1 MINLSELLTR
11 RIEAMNA
18 NDFTDESFALSA
30 AVQMQERKSEEEKS
44 EICGMFKCFKLN
56 IH

>member
-1 MINLSELLTR
+1 MINLSGLLTR

-30 AVQMQERKSEEEKS
+30 AVQMQERKSEEGKNER
-44 EICGMFKCFKLN
+44 CGMFKCFKLN

>member
-1 MINLSELLTR
+1 MINLSGLLTR

-30 AVQMQERKSEEEKS
+30 VQMQERKSEEEKS
-44 EICGMFKCFKLN
+44 EIRGMFKCFKLN